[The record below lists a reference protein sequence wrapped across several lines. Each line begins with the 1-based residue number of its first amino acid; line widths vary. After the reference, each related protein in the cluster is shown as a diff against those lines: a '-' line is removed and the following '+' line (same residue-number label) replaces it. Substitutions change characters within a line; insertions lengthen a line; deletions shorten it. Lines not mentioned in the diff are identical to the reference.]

1 MPNQYKREIEREKRN
16 AWLNHEKVLWL
27 RLAEQIN
34 DHRITQ
40 TMSNRWKDRKKM
52 TSHVIAVQRK
62 KACLRM
68 CENKKSKINVRNQNK
83 VFFLNAAHIDW
94 LCFINTLILL
104 SSISWSHFISHV
116 FVSLFLL
123 LFWVT
128 EPMTWILF
136 SCITK
141 IASTYVHPAHM
152 NINTNKRIR
161 DDRNLGFLFSKRDP
175 LTLIIRRNY

>member
-1 MPNQYKREIEREKRN
+1 MRKSYG
-16 AWLNHEKVLWL
+16 L

-52 TSHVIAVQRK
+52 TSHVIAVLKK

-128 EPMTWILF
+128 ELMTWILF
-136 SCITK
+136 FVYNENSIHLR
-141 IASTYVHPAHM
+141 ASSTYEHQHKQ
-152 NINTNKRIR
+152 T
-161 DDRNLGFLFSKRDP
+161 
-175 LTLIIRRNY
+175 Y